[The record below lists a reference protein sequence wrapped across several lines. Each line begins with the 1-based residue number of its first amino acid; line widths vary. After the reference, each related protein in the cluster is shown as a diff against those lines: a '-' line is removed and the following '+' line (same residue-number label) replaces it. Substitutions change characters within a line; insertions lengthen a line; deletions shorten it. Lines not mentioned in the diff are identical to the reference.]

1 MTMKVA
7 ISLPDP
13 TFRAAEQVSKRLGMS
28 RSQLYAQAVEAFV
41 KAHRG
46 DEIREA
52 LTAVYGAEPAAVDPV
67 IDQLQAEALREE
79 W

>member
-1 MTMKVA
+1 VKVA

-13 TFRAAEQVSKRLGMS
+13 TFEAAERVAKRLGMP

-41 KAHRG
+41 KSHG
-46 DEIREA
+46 GVGVRESLA
-52 LTAVYGAEPAAVDPV
+52 RVYGTAPARVDPML
-67 IDQLQAEALREE
+67 DQLQAEALREE

>member
-1 MTMKVA
+1 MKVA

-13 TFRAAEQVSKRLGMS
+13 TFKAAERVSKRLGMS

-41 KAHRG
+41 KSHRG
-46 DEIREA
+46 VEVREA
-52 LTAVYGAEPAAVDPV
+52 LAAVYGSETAAVDPL
-67 IDQLQAEALREE
+67 IEQLQAEALREE

>member
-1 MTMKVA
+1 MKVA

-13 TFRAAEQVSKRLGMS
+13 TFKAAERVSKRLGMS

-41 KAHRG
+41 ESHRG
-46 DEIREA
+46 ADIREA
-52 LTAVYGAEPAAVDPV
+52 LAAVYGPEPSAVDPV
-67 IDQLQAEALREE
+67 IAQLQAEALREE

>member
-1 MTMKVA
+1 MKVA

-13 TFRAAEQVSKRLGMS
+13 TFKAAERVSKRLGMS

-41 KAHRG
+41 KSHRG
-46 DEIREA
+46 VEISEA
-52 LTAVYGAEPAAVDPV
+52 LAAVYGSEPATIDPV
-67 IDQLQAEALREE
+67 IDRLQAEALREE

>member
-1 MTMKVA
+1 MKVA

-13 TFRAAEQVSKRLGMS
+13 TFRAAERVSKRLGMS

-46 DEIREA
+46 DEIRESLA
-52 LTAVYGAEPAAVDPV
+52 AVYGAEPATVDPV
-67 IDQLQAEALREE
+67 INQLQTEALREE